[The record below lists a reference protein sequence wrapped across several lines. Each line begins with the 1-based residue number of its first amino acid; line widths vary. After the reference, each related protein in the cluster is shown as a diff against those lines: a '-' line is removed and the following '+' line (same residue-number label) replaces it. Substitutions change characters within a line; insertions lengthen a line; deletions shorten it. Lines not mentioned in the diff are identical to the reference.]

1 MKKIKL
7 INNPFADRRLQK
19 STVAVLWIVC
29 ALCLFAAHFGC
40 KKHVDNVDNV
50 DNDCECFPSIGD
62 GRISFNCM
70 VSSFLEGVSMYS
82 KCSDLYVIKG
92 IALDKYEYG
101 CKIEL
106 LEDLKGNFPE
116 NLDTFIVWG
125 DGNTAFELNRLDY
138 FSMYEDQDVLIM
150 LLTHVRDLS
159 EVIPPEETWSEKPE
173 DFTTIPCTKS
183 ILKLSDGY
191 VTGYLT
197 PVDSFTYLD
206 QTMQWLD
213 FQKKLHKLL
222 NTK

>member
-1 MKKIKL
+1 MKMNKL

-29 ALCLFAAHFGC
+29 ALCLFVAHFGC
-40 KKHVDNVDNV
+40 KKHVEDNVEDNV
-50 DNDCECFPSIGD
+50 CECFPSRGD
-62 GRISFNCM
+62 GRIALDCI
-70 VSSFLEGVSMYS
+70 VCSFLEGVSMYS

-125 DGNTAFELNRLDY
+125 DGNTALELNRMDDLRIYD
-138 FSMYEDQDVLIM
+138 DQDVLIM
-150 LLTHVRDLS
+150 LLTPAHDLS
-159 EVIPPEETWSEKPE
+159 EMTPAGTWFEKPE
-173 DFTTIPCTKS
+173 DFTTITCTKGV
-183 ILKLSDGY
+183 LKLSDGY

-197 PVDSFTYLD
+197 PEDGFNYE
-206 QTMQWLD
+206 QTIQWLD
-213 FQKKLHKLL
+213 FQNELHKLL
-222 NTK
+222 NIK